1 MLEKCHIVSN
11 EVKSKPTQEGSSPST
26 TLLRLT
32 KEESKDAMN
41 KAYKFRLYPN
51 KEQEKVFNETL
62 ETCRR
67 LYNHFL
73 WERKTTYE
81 EEKAEN
87 LSKEERTKF
96 NKYTQQYKLPEM
108 KKENHYLK
116 KAPAIVLQDVSHR
129 VHTSF
134 QNFFRRVKN
143 GDEKPGYPKFK
154 KYHEYN
160 SFTYN
165 GAQTFSFREGKL
177 YLTKFGLVKIKIH
190 RIIPENAELKIC
202 AIIRE
207 IDKWYASIIIEY
219 ENKLGK
225 PELDSNKAVGID
237 LGINYLAVLSNG
249 EFFENPKWLKQYEKR
264 LAQLHRNHSRKK
276 KGSENKRK
284 SAKEIARL
292 HKKISNKKKD
302 HYHKV
307 TADIVD
313 RFDYIVFE
321 DLKIKNMVKNKHL
334 AKSISDVSWYM
345 FRLMIENKAKEKGKI
360 VVLIDPKYTS
370 QNCSNCGVKV
380 EKSLA
385 VRTHKCPECGLVI
398 DRDLNAAINILNKGL
413 EKLRSSID
421 NTVGSTG
428 SASGEVSEETLGKRN
443 DTKRTGSP
451 TTIVTRPLTYEN
463 DGTKST
469 KRSPTTKVS
478 RPRSLVQE
486 QNDSGS
492 TPRALAITN
501 YYDTNKREKT
511 SFWMSFKD
519 IMLQIVHHSLVFI
532 RGRSWSKNF
541 FHKFNNSLP
550 IYFLFLLPRLFI
562 FFPMHQGSQQGRVGM
577 RILLETPPVN
587 PSPSDYPPYYYRR
600 NICE

>member
-1 MLEKCHIVSN
+1 
-11 EVKSKPTQEGSSPST
+11 
-26 TLLRLT
+26 
-32 KEESKDAMN
+32 MN

-116 KAPAIVLQDVSHR
+116 RAPANVIIDVSHR

-134 QNFFRRVKN
+134 NNFFRRIKN

-160 SFTYN
+160 SFTFS
-165 GAQTFSFREGKL
+165 GSQRFSFREGKL
-177 YLTKFGLVKIKIH
+177 YLEKFGLVKIKIH
-190 RIIPENAELKIC
+190 REIPKNAKLKIC
-202 AIIRE
+202 TIIRE
-207 IDKWYASIIIEY
+207 IDKWYAAITIEY
-219 ENKLGK
+219 ENKLVK
-225 PELDSNKAVGID
+225 TELDSNKTVGID

-249 EFFENPKWLKQYEKR
+249 EFFENPKWLKQYEKK

-302 HYHKV
+302 YYHKV
-307 TADIVD
+307 TTNIVN
-313 RFDYIVFE
+313 RFDYIIFE
-321 DLKIKNMVKNKHL
+321 DLKIKNMVKNKYL

-345 FRLMIENKAKEKGKI
+345 FRSMIENKAKEKGKV
-360 VVLIDPKYTS
+360 VVLIDPKNTS

-380 EKSLA
+380 EKNLA
-385 VRTHKCPECGLVI
+385 VRTHKCPECGLVL
-398 DRDLNAAINILNKGL
+398 DRDINAAINILKKGL
-413 EKLRSSID
+413 EKLRSFID

-451 TTIVTRPLTYEN
+451 TIIVARPLGIETSTYDKSTCSPTTIVTRPR
-463 DGTKST
+463 DKGTLLSLSLI
-469 KRSPTTKVS
+469 RLPTTKVS
-478 RPRSLVQE
+478 RPR
-486 QNDSGS
+486 
-492 TPRALAITN
+492 
-501 YYDTNKREKT
+501 
-511 SFWMSFKD
+511 
-519 IMLQIVHHSLVFI
+519 
-532 RGRSWSKNF
+532 
-541 FHKFNNSLP
+541 
-550 IYFLFLLPRLFI
+550 
-562 FFPMHQGSQQGRVGM
+562 QQGRVGM

-587 PSPSDYPPYYYRR
+587 PSPSDYPPYFYRR